1 MRMFSAIMK
10 LIFYTAD
17 DAPTEKLAQVPDQD
31 AILVLS
37 DSVFFLHEQLVD
49 VGIAAAVNV
58 GLRRYG

>member
-1 MRMFSAIMK
+1 MK
-10 LIFYTAD
+10 LIFDTAD

-31 AILVLS
+31 VILFLS

-58 GLRRYG
+58 GPRIYG